1 MTIVAVSVSPVGEG
15 PSVGAFV
22 ADALRVVEAQDRVR
36 FQVGPMFTTLEGDLR
51 EILELVVRMQEAV
64 FAQGAVRVS
73 TVLKIDERRDRDAH
87 MEDKLQSVRERLDRP
102 S

>member
-1 MTIVAVSVSPVGEG
+1 MTIVAVSISPVGEG

-36 FQVGPMFTTLEGDLR
+36 FQVGPMFTTLEGELR